1 MTRGFP
7 PFGLDGNTGQNL
19 MLLLMLLLGG
29 RLSTVLARP
38 LLVLAEK
45 MTLLKQGHWDVGS
58 GIHRGDLTQ
67 ITTVTGNQP
76 EKYSPLEHA
85 FTLSEQRVCLVGTNS
100 RGDTMAIFS
109 KKQSAKKSDDQ
120 PKVIVDGSLEA
131 KSTEES
137 PIKDPLVKEAS
148 DADATAPEPG
158 NSPAVAAEV
167 ATADPAAPVPVAYA
181 PSGAHEEIE
190 PEALETPQVV
200 PLEHRFG
207 IDDAILLM
215 RSLPADP
222 NMSLVVR
229 VVRVTLAAVNVSVEE
244 IVADAVR
251 KETRIKESITA
262 IEGQIADL
270 ERDLSGLRREITT
283 HQADLKETA
292 NVRERLHLADQYPG
306 HKSLPPPITTAMPR
320 STPSKPFSS

>member
-1 MTRGFP
+1 
-7 PFGLDGNTGQNL
+7 
-19 MLLLMLLLGG
+19 
-29 RLSTVLARP
+29 
-38 LLVLAEK
+38 
-45 MTLLKQGHWDVGS
+45 
-58 GIHRGDLTQ
+58 
-67 ITTVTGNQP
+67 
-76 EKYSPLEHA
+76 
-85 FTLSEQRVCLVGTNS
+85 
-100 RGDTMAIFS
+100 MAIFS

-120 PKVIVDGSLEA
+120 PKVIIDGSLEA
-131 KSTEES
+131 KSAEES

-148 DADATAPEPG
+148 DADPTAPEPG
-158 NSPAVAAEV
+158 NSPSAGAETAA
-167 ATADPAAPVPVAYA
+167 ADPAAPVPVADA

-190 PEALETPQVV
+190 PEAIETPPVA

-244 IVADAVR
+244 IVGDAVR
-251 KETRIKESITA
+251 KETRIKEDITA

-270 ERDLSGLRREITT
+270 ERQLSGLRREISA

-292 NVRERLHLADQYPG
+292 NVRERLHLADQYPA

-320 STPSKPFSS
+320 GTPSKPFSS